1 MTRDYFAAVSTRAA
15 RAVARFSKDQAGAIT
30 VDWVVL
36 TGFIVFLGIAT
47 SFYVATSVPMV
58 AEKTQ
63 EMTAGLPIPPGM
75 KLPF

>member
-63 EMTAGLPIPPGM
+63 GTMENMTVMPD
-75 KLPF
+75 

>member
-1 MTRDYFAAVSTRAA
+1 MTKIFKPTAAPGPARDMS
-15 RAVARFSKDQAGAIT
+15 RFLKDEDGAIT

-58 AEKTQ
+58 ADKTK
-63 EMTAGLPIPPGM
+63 ETMEAMTVMPD
-75 KLPF
+75 